1 MQCYAD
7 YKEGPIPGMH
17 GSDGQSV
24 SNTLVLRAVREI
36 EGGPGGHGPRNIL
49 AMPRLES
56 SGKVV
61 TRAYTLP

>member
-24 SNTLVLRAVREI
+24 SNTLVLRAYLYIYKYII
-36 EGGPGGHGPRNIL
+36 EYHSL
-49 AMPRLES
+49 ALA
-56 SGKVV
+56 K
-61 TRAYTLP
+61 